1 MAGKH
6 EGAMVRILLL
16 RTRNEKNGRRE
27 TYNASLFTAR
37 DTTSNSCVAT
47 GLHYLARPVVGDT
60 QDRSS
65 GSFRQGAKG
74 GCVRGSVSQPGLGA
88 VPGLARPGDAVT
100 STGPPAN
107 SRMIT
112 VPSQAAGSGIV
123 MWVVQPDPLQDGG
136 MAHLPKA
143 DVVTLTGGSGRE
155 VSGVRDS

>member
-112 VPSQAAGSGIV
+112 VPSQAAGYARSCHRQQVPVLSCGLCNRTRSRTVEWHISPKP
-123 MWVVQPDPLQDGG
+123 MWSP
-136 MAHLPKA
+136 
-143 DVVTLTGGSGRE
+143 
-155 VSGVRDS
+155 